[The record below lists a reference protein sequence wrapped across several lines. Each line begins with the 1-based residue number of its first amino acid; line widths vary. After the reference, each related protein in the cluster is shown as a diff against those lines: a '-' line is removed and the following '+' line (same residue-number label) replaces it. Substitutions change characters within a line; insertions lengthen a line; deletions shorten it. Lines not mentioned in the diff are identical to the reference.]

1 MWKRLRKRDFY
12 SADNGKKAGK
22 TSGPVSGLLFFVCY
36 FCGLWGYLRLCSLIF
51 RLNYSLWPVAFVL
64 AGACAGL
71 WLLQDI
77 VKCKPV
83 FVIFVGIAAAGGMF
97 WAKRSMYLT
106 NMKML
111 YAAGMWNMRAIFVIK
126 VTGLLCICMILGLLF
141 IYLTANLAKQ
151 GWIFYFI
158 TFPLVFAA
166 MMAQADLDIWTLC
179 FLAVFHL
186 GNRMAGVASKTRRKS

>member
-1 MWKRLRKRDFY
+1 M
-12 SADNGKKAGK
+12 
-22 TSGPVSGLLFFVCY
+22 
-36 FCGLWGYLRLCSLIF
+36 
-51 RLNYSLWPVAFVL
+51 
-64 AGACAGL
+64 
-71 WLLQDI
+71 
-77 VKCKPV
+77 KCKPV

-166 MMAQADLDIWTLC
+166 MMAQADLDIWTL

-186 GNRMAGVASKTRRKS
+186 GTVWPVLRPTTQPESGQQGKAFIKMREGQFLCLRSSF